1 MLRAELP
8 LLGDDKADVERRMR
22 IERVLD
28 SGHGELLLGDA
39 KIAELVEN
47 ALLHFDGERYKLL
60 SWVIM
65 PNHVHVIATP
75 QDDWSLASIVH
86 SWKSFTAT
94 KANGVLGRSGQFWAR
109 EYFDRVIR
117 DDLHYAN
124 AVSYVEMNPVKACLC
139 GRPEDWRFSS
149 A

>member
-1 MLRAELP
+1 M
-8 LLGDDKADVERRMR
+8 LGDDKTDAERRML

-28 SGHGELLLGDA
+28 SGHGELLLGDMR
-39 KIAELVEN
+39 IAELVEN
-47 ALLHFDGERYKLL
+47 ALLHFDDERYKLL

-75 QDDWSLASIVH
+75 HGDWSLASIVH

-94 KANGVLGRSGQFWAR
+94 KANGVLGRSGTFWAR
-109 EYFDRVIR
+109 EYYDRAVR
-117 DDLHYAN
+117 DEVHYAN

-139 GRPEDWRFSS
+139 IAPEEWRFSS
-149 A
+149 AWGGRL